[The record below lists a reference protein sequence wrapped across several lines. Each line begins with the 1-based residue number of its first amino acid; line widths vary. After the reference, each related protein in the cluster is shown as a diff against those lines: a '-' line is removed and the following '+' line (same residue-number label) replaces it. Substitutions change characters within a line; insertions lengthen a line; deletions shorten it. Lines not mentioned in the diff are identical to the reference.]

1 MKSEILIFMI
11 ALTGCL
17 CACQQEDELEP
28 LDVTNSFATS
38 PGATDEETKLKENFY
53 NTTGCHLLFNDTLR
67 HEYKGTD
74 ENGKPYYE
82 TELLGLE
89 YQLTSTSNFRFKFD
103 YLQTLEQKRQ
113 VTAFLQNDLLPYIKN
128 VMPYSLLVANGIDE
142 YQRNTMDVSYDYV
155 GSPLT
160 YNNLRC
166 LALNDTCETS
176 FC

>member
-1 MKSEILIFMI
+1 MLNRFESAVGI

-113 VTAFLQNDLLPYIKN
+113 VTA
-128 VMPYSLLVANGIDE
+128 E
-142 YQRNTMDVSYDYV
+142 
-155 GSPLT
+155 
-160 YNNLRC
+160 
-166 LALNDTCETS
+166 
-176 FC
+176 

>member
-74 ENGKPYYE
+74 ENGKTYYE
-82 TELLGLE
+82 TELLGL
-89 YQLTSTSNFRFKFD
+89 
-103 YLQTLEQKRQ
+103 
-113 VTAFLQNDLLPYIKN
+113 
-128 VMPYSLLVANGIDE
+128 
-142 YQRNTMDVSYDYV
+142 
-155 GSPLT
+155 
-160 YNNLRC
+160 
-166 LALNDTCETS
+166 
-176 FC
+176 